1 MCQALGT
8 GAENVMASKFYDV
21 VLKET
26 RKERAGFC
34 EGGGRDWSDVA
45 TSQGMPEATRSWGM

>member
-26 RKERAGFC
+26 RKKRAGSC
-34 EGGGRDWSDVA
+34 EGGGRGRSEVA
-45 TSQGMPEATRSWGM
+45 TSQRMSEPTRSWGM